1 MSYPKKEKS
10 QINYQK
16 QKLLHHT
23 QVKQYFSMLA
33 CQESEYETTFET
45 EEYFCEQFASESN
58 KDLFVL
64 VEKGTKDAMN
74 KSLHILKYEQIIPN
88 WKVFFMKI

>member
-1 MSYPKKEKS
+1 VLYPKKEKKPF
-10 QINYQK
+10 NYQK
-16 QKLLHHT
+16 QKLLDHT
-23 QVKQYFSMLA
+23 QVKQYFSKLA
-33 CQESEYETTFET
+33 CQESEYETTSET
-45 EEYFCEQFASESN
+45 EEYFHEQIASESN

-88 WKVFFMKI
+88 WKVFL